1 MYTYCLDRTFIRDT
15 AKCDHPPAIYSPS
28 FPLYDFT
35 YPHTIILTHT
45 HRTTVFPEPTCP
57 SQQCARRVAVCS
69 FINPSKQISAGI
81 LEHGSVA
88 NLMQARILSGNVAN
102 EKVSNAARDAIEM
115 YKDMVKLEESVEQ
128 VSVMFQEMATL
139 VELQAPL
146 LDNILMNMEQAEE
159 IVGKGMGE
167 LGKIKRI
174 NKKRWF

>member
-1 MYTYCLDRTFIRDT
+1 MCT
-15 AKCDHPPAIYSPS
+15 
-28 FPLYDFT
+28 
-35 YPHTIILTHT
+35 
-45 HRTTVFPEPTCP
+45 
-57 SQQCARRVAVCS
+57 QCARRVAVCS
-69 FINPSKQISAGI
+69 FINLSKQISAGI

-102 EKVSNAARDAIEM
+102 EKVSNAARDAMEM

-146 LDNILMNMEQAEE
+146 LDNILMNMEHAEE

>member
-1 MYTYCLDRTFIRDT
+1 
-15 AKCDHPPAIYSPS
+15 
-28 FPLYDFT
+28 
-35 YPHTIILTHT
+35 
-45 HRTTVFPEPTCP
+45 
-57 SQQCARRVAVCS
+57 
-69 FINPSKQISAGI
+69 
-81 LEHGSVA
+81 
-88 NLMQARILSGNVAN
+88 MQARILSGNVAN